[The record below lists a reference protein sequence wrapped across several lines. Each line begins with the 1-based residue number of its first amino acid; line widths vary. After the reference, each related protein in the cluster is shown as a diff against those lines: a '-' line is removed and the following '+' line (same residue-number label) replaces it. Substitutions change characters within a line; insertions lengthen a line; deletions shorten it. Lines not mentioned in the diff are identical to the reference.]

1 LIYNNKK
8 NIFYKLKK
16 SCLSEWLKYTR
27 HSFLNDLISNR
38 LPVIKF
44 KKYLLQDYL
53 FLQEFLKILSLSS
66 FNSTNYVHMNRSIDF
81 MISIKNELKLHI
93 KFCKKWNIS
102 ANQLKKV
109 KVLKPNKAY
118 TDFVL
123 NVGKNGNNLDLFIC
137 LAPCIIGYGEIGFRL
152 SKIRNWKKSKY
163 KEWIATY
170 SSKEYQAV
178 AKENINHLD
187 ILYKMEKKKNFK
199 KLLKLFRK
207 ATILEKKF
215 WNMI

>member
-1 LIYNNKK
+1 M
-8 NIFYKLKK
+8 
-16 SCLSEWLKYTR
+16 SEWLKYTE
-27 HSFLNDLISNR
+27 HNFLNNLTANK
-38 LPVIKF
+38 LPVAKF

-53 FLQEFLKILSLSS
+53 FLHEFLKILSLSS
-66 FNSTNYVHMNRSIDF
+66 YNSTDYLHMNRSIDF

-102 ANQLKKV
+102 LNQLKKF
-109 KVLKPNKAY
+109 KSLKPNKAY

-123 NVGKNGNNLDLFIC
+123 NVGKNGNNLDLFVC

-152 SKIRNWKKSKY
+152 SKIKNWKKSKY

-170 SSKEYQAV
+170 SSKEYQLV
-178 AKENINHLD
+178 AKENINYLD
-187 ILYKMEKKKNFK
+187 FLFKVEKKKNFK
-199 KLLKLFRK
+199 KLLILFKK
-207 ATILEKKF
+207 ATILEKNF